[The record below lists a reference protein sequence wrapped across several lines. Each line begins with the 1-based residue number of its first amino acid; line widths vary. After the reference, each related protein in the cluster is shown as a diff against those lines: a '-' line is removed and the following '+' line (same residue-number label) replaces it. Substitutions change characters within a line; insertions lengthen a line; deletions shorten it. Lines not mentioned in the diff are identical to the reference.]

1 MASEPPKVFISYNRA
16 DRDWAEWIAGAIE
29 SAGYEPIIQA
39 WHFRPGEN
47 FVLRM
52 QEAAAQTDF
61 TIAVLSE
68 TYLKSEFTQPEWAAA
83 FAQDP
88 TGKKRKLIPVRVTE
102 CALIGM
108 LAPIVYIDLIG
119 LSESDAKRVLLD
131 GLKPSGKPAQPQ
143 TFPGKGAESAVST
156 APFPPNIAR
165 LHGVPDLPPHYLLR
179 DEVLTGLKQKL
190 LSGNASVAITGQG
203 RALGVQGMGGIGK
216 SVLATVLAR
225 DSEVRQA
232 LPDGIYWLT
241 IGQKSNLLDLQ
252 NQLSCQLTGS
262 KETFTTEREAK
273 DALREALGRAALL
286 VVDDAWTIDHADAFS
301 VTAPPARLLI
311 TTTAKCLLDSGRRS
325 TAWACCHP
333 TRHSGC

>member
-1 MASEPPKVFISYNRA
+1 MPSEPPKVFISYNRA

-131 GLKPSGKPAQPQ
+131 GLKPSGKPAQLQ
-143 TFPGKGAESAVST
+143 TFPGKGAESAIST
-156 APFPPNIAR
+156 APFPPNVAR
-165 LHGVPDLPPHYLLR
+165 LHGVSDLPPHYLPREADLA
-179 DEVLTGLKQKL
+179 GLKQKL
-190 LSGNASVAITGQG
+190 LAGGVNVGITGQSS
-203 RALGVQGMGGIGK
+203 AVGVQGMGGVGK
-216 SVLATVLAR
+216 TVLAAALAR
-225 DSEVRQA
+225 DLEVRHAFQTA
-232 LPDGIYWLT
+232 S
-241 IGQKSNLLDLQ
+241 IG
-252 NQLSCQLTGS
+252 
-262 KETFTTEREAK
+262 
-273 DALREALGRAALL
+273 
-286 VVDDAWTIDHADAFS
+286 
-301 VTAPPARLLI
+301 
-311 TTTAKCLLDSGRRS
+311 
-325 TAWACCHP
+325 
-333 TRHSGC
+333 